1 MTEKLM
7 RHHGCPITFDETK
20 QAWRAFCRCD
30 RHPPDDMRPWSGLAR
45 SLVAVKRPWSGLAR
59 SLVAVK
65 AAIDAHIDYV
75 GDGQ

>member
-45 SLVAVKRPWSGLAR
+45 SLVAVK
-59 SLVAVK
+59 